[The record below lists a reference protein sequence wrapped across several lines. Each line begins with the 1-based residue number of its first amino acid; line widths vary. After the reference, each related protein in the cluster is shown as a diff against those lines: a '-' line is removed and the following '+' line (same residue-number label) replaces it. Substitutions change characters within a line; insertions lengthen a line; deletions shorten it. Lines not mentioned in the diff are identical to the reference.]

1 MPVRLEHIQQPT
13 DADWQD
19 IGKIHQE
26 TVDSGLT
33 DSIETLTE
41 RLNNGSWILAGRF
54 NDRIVGLIIATE
66 TEQSIQLEQAAVRQI
81 TQRRGVMH
89 QLLHHTLK
97 WADEHEKTLIIQS
110 IPTELQTP
118 VERRG
123 FTPKDN
129 IWQHN

>member
-1 MPVRLEHIQQPT
+1 MPVRLEHIHQPT

-26 TVDSGLT
+26 TVGSGLT
-33 DSIETLTE
+33 DNIETLTE

-66 TEQSIQLEQAAVRQI
+66 TEQSVQLEQAAVRQI

-97 WADEHEKTLIIQS
+97 WADEYEKTLIIQS